1 MNDTEILDELLI
13 MLDTD
18 IMVDW
23 DHNDAGEEFLRLA
36 NYAARMRKGE
46 PCDDQG

>member
-13 MLDTD
+13 MLDNC
-18 IMVDW
+18 IICDW

-36 NYAARMRKGE
+36 NYVARMRKGE
-46 PCDDQG
+46 PCDDLA